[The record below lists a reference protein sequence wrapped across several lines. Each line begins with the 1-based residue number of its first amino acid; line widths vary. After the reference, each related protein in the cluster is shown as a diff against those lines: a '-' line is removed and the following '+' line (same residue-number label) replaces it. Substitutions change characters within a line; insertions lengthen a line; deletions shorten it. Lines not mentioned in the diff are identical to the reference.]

1 MDQVD
6 DFKVKKT
13 IKKLP
18 KYIQNKFARWIESI
32 QKDGWL
38 FVKGIGN
45 YRDHALKGNLKGQ
58 RSARLG
64 WSYRIIYEVI
74 ENKGF
79 YRIIIKGVTKHDYK

>member
-1 MDQVD
+1 MLLNYLPIKDFMLNYENKTMDQVD
-6 DFKVKKT
+6 DFKVKKV

-38 FVKGIGN
+38 FVKDIGN
-45 YRDHALKGNLKGQ
+45 YRDHALKGSLKDQ

-64 WSYRIIYEVI
+64 
-74 ENKGF
+74 
-79 YRIIIKGVTKHDYK
+79 